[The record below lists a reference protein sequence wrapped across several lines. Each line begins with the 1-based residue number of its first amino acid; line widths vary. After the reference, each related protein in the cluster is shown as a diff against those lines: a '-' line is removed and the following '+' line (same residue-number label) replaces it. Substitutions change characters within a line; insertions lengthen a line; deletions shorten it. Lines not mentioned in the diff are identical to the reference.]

1 MLVAATV
8 IFLYY
13 TVWTLIMVC
22 PSPPPPLFVLHT
34 TNQPL

>member
-13 TVWTLIMVC
+13 TVWTLIMV
-22 PSPPPPLFVLHT
+22 SKHPPL
-34 TNQPL
+34 PLSPLSLGECQD